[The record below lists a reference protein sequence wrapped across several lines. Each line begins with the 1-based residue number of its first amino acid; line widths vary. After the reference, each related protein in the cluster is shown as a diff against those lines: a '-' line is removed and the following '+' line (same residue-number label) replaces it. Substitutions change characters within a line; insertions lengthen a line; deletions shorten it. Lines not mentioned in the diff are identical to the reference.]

1 MKFVGAAR
9 AALARQ
15 TDCKQLSAAVAV
27 VFIGLFVSCGSNRHS
42 GPAAPNHNSYAT
54 VPGRGAVAFL
64 HINGSTGAITVASL
78 TPQVQGVSPKGL
90 ALLPSKK
97 FLYVVNSGADTI
109 STFSVAGDGSLTLTQ
124 TPIPAGAGADQAVID
139 PSGAYLLVTN
149 NFSNT
154 VSVFAIDAT
163 TGALS
168 EVPGSPF
175 FANNDPSNIVIT
187 PSGKFVYVSNPAIGM
202 VTGFTFAN
210 GALAPVLNTPTLS
223 GAGAIGLA
231 LDPGSK
237 YLYVANASALN
248 PNVSTVGNIS
258 GFNIDPA
265 SGALTPIPGSPF
277 TATLG
282 NGPTALVVDPSGQF
296 LYAATSG
303 TSASIWGFTI
313 APVNGQLIPVA
324 GSPFSASAGG
334 LFALIDPVGNYL
346 YLGSATGNGIAS
358 FTYNSS
364 TGAPTAISGSPFSTG
379 GAPGMMVL
387 SE

>member
-1 MKFVGAAR
+1 MRFVGAAR
-9 AALARQ
+9 AALARRN
-15 TDCKQLSAAVAV
+15 DCKQLSAAAAV
-27 VFIGLFVSCGSNRHS
+27 VLIGLFVSCGSSRHS
-42 GPAAPNHNSYAT
+42 GSSTPNHNAYAT
-54 VPGRGAVAFL
+54 LPGRGAVAFL

-109 STFSVAGDGSLTLTQ
+109 STFSVAGDGSLTLTK

-154 VSVFAIDAT
+154 VSVFTIDASS
-163 TGALS
+163 GALS
-168 EVPGSPF
+168 EVGGSPF
-175 FANNDPSNIVIT
+175 FANNDPSNILIT
-187 PSGKFVYVSNPAIGM
+187 PSGKFVYVSNPGIGM

-210 GALAPVLNTPTLS
+210 GVLTPVLNTPTFS

-231 LDPGSK
+231 VDSGSK

-248 PNVSTVGNIS
+248 PNVSTIGNIS
-258 GFNIDPA
+258 GFNIDPS

-282 NGPTALVVDPSGQF
+282 NGPTALVVDPGGQF

-313 APVNGQLIPVA
+313 DPTNGQLIAVT
-324 GSPFSASAGG
+324 GSPFSVSAGG
-334 LFALIDPVGNYL
+334 LFALIDPLGNYL
-346 YLGSATGNGIAS
+346 YFGSATGNGVAS

-364 TGAPTAISGSPFSTG
+364 TGVPTAIAGSPFSTG
-379 GAPGMMVL
+379 GPPGMMVL